1 MPGRFEEAL
10 AQNPAPSRVGDVA
23 LRYEPSMLIGE
34 ADRTPRGLT
43 FMAVLVS
50 GIAFGLGALGAL
62 FTRTSTETL
71 AGLSLLTAAAF
82 FTAAQLDQRARRQR
96 RFILNFGTT
105 SLRLDFSTPIRSQPR
120 TLVVHFDGVRDCA
133 LVTQGNGQLAVTVDF
148 VMSAVSVEVL
158 REVMVANIPLAEEE
172 TAVRLHRVLKGAF
185 GLGEKPTPPKPRPE
199 VPIDDFK

>member
-34 ADRTPRGLT
+34 ADRIARGFT
-43 FMAVLVS
+43 FTAVLLS
-50 GIAFGLGALGAL
+50 GIAFGLGALAAL
-62 FTRTSTETL
+62 LTNATTETL

-105 SLRLDFSTPIRSQPR
+105 SLRLDFSTPIANRPR
-120 TLVVHFDGVRDCA
+120 TLVTHFDGVRDCA
-133 LVTQGNGQLAVTVDF
+133 LVTQGDGRLAVTVDF
-148 VMSAVSVEVL
+148 VMSADSVEVL
-158 REVMVANIPLAEEE
+158 REVMIANIPLAEEE

-185 GLGEKPTPPKPRPE
+185 GLGEKPAAVEPAA
-199 VPIDDFK
+199 PIDDFK